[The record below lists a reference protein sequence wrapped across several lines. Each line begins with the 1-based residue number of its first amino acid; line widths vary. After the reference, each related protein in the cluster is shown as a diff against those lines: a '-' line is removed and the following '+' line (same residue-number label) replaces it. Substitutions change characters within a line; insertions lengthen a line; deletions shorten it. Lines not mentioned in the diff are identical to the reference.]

1 MGIFFGESVE
11 SSFKVVAKMKYNLK
25 RTLSLKTKNVYF
37 QFQVWFLSRP
47 SSFEKGT
54 IFLSMIYSKIKV
66 ASGIV
71 NFSKVPHGLI
81 FVVLISF
88 CFIYLFS
95 LPQISPSAPQI
106 AIISKYFLPNA
117 Y

>member
-1 MGIFFGESVE
+1 MGNFFGESVE
-11 SSFKVVAKMKYNLK
+11 SSFRVVAKMKYNLK

-37 QFQVWFLSRP
+37 QFQVWFLSPP

-71 NFSKVPHGLI
+71 NFSKVPYGLI

-106 AIISKYFLPNA
+106 ATISKYFLPNA